1 MKKIGL
7 MVMAVLAGVGGLAV
21 LGMGAE
27 EAWAA
32 QDICSDDSVSE
43 ELREAAGCDTDQ
55 TLVPVAARLIQVV
68 IGIVGVLA
76 VCVMVYG
83 GFMYVTST
91 GDPGKTTRARNILLY
106 GIIGVIVAGLAYAIV
121 YFVSQAVGGATGGGA
136 A

>member
-7 MVMAVLAGVGGLAV
+7 MMSVLAVLGILGV
-21 LGMGAE
+21 LGMGAQ

-32 QDICSDDSVSE
+32 QDICSDDSVPE
-43 ELREAAGCDTDQ
+43 ELREAAGCDTEQ

-106 GIIGVIVAGLAYAIV
+106 GIIGVVVAGLAYAIV
-121 YFVSQAVGGATGGGA
+121 YFVSQAVGGATGSGA